1 MNIIIVLL
9 VLILIYH
16 VFYKP
21 IKNSPI
27 YLNVNMSDVCKK
39 IDNLDKDDDKK
50 QNLNKNNKEDE
61 MRCENQLFDI
71 KQKYNQLKLKTDDP
85 EPNDISYLFYDNSRY
100 NIKDDDGL
108 TMRMM
113 EMGKKNKQ
121 AIINRAMWNKNSL
134 LPYFED
140 ELRMHSESIWYDN
153 DLLEKD
159 F

>member
-1 MNIIIVLL
+1 MNIIIILL
-9 VLILIYH
+9 VLILICH
-16 VFYKP
+16 IFYKP
-21 IKNSPI
+21 VKNNSV
-27 YLNVNMSDVCKK
+27 YLNVNMTDICKK
-39 IDNLDKDDDKK
+39 IEDKSEKQDNLEKRKNKK
-50 QNLNKNNKEDE
+50 ES
-61 MRCENQLFDI
+61 CENQLFDI

-85 EPNDISYLFYDNSRY
+85 DPNDISYLFYDNSRY
-100 NIKDDDGL
+100 DIKDDDNL

>member
-1 MNIIIVLL
+1 MSIIIILL
-9 VLILIYH
+9 VLILITH
-16 VFYKP
+16 IFYKP
-21 IKNSPI
+21 IKKEPI
-27 YLNVNMSDVCKK
+27 YLNINMADVCRK
-39 IDNLDKDDDKK
+39 IDNSRKSDDEVKENDDEKGKDS
-50 QNLNKNNKEDE
+50 
-61 MRCENQLFDI
+61 CENKLFEA
-71 KQKYNQLKLKTDDP
+71 KQKYNKLKLQMDDP

-100 NIKDDDGL
+100 DIKDDDGL

-121 AIINRAMWNKNSL
+121 AIMNRAMWNKNSF
-134 LPYFED
+134 LPYIED

>member
-1 MNIIIVLL
+1 MA
-9 VLILIYH
+9 
-16 VFYKP
+16 
-21 IKNSPI
+21 
-27 YLNVNMSDVCKK
+27 DVCRK
-39 IDNLDKDDDKK
+39 IDNSRKSDDEVKENDDEKGKDS
-50 QNLNKNNKEDE
+50 
-61 MRCENQLFDI
+61 CENKLFEA
-71 KQKYNQLKLKTDDP
+71 KQKYNKLKLQMDDP

-100 NIKDDDGL
+100 DIKDDDGL

-121 AIINRAMWNKNSL
+121 AIMNRAMWNKNSF
-134 LPYFED
+134 LPYIED